1 MEIQLQKQGAV
12 TVLKPVGALTAADAQ
27 TFRTKVCEAAD
38 AALGRVVVD
47 ASGVPFVDSPG
58 LEALLTVSEQLGA
71 AGRSLK
77 LCGVSPTLR
86 EVLEL
91 TGLADAFEYFTDVTT
106 GVRSFL

>member
-1 MEIQLQKQGAV
+1 MEIHLQKQGAV
-12 TVLKPVGALTAADAQ
+12 TVLKPVGALTATDAAA
-27 TFRTKVCEAAD
+27 FAAKVCEAAD

-47 ASGVPFVDSPG
+47 AAGVPFVDSAG
-58 LEALLTVSEQLGA
+58 LESLLALSEQLNA

-77 LCGVSPTLR
+77 LCGANPTIR

-91 TGLADAFEYFTDVTT
+91 TGLADAFEHFPDVTT

>member
-12 TVLKPVGALTAADAQ
+12 TVLKPVGALTATDAEG
-27 TFRTKVCEAAD
+27 FRAKIRDAAD
-38 AALGRVVVD
+38 AALGRIVVD
-47 ASGVPFVDSPG
+47 AAGVPFVDSAG

-77 LCGVSPTLR
+77 LCGVNPTIR
-86 EVLEL
+86 EVLEM
-91 TGLADAFEYFTDVTT
+91 TGLADAFEHFADVTT